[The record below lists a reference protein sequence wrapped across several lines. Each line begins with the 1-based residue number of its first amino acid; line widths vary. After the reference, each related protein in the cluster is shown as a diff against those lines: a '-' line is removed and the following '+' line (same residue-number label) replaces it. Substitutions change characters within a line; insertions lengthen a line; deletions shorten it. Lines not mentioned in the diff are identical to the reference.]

1 MNLLLSFPPPLTLLL
16 LLTLPYVVLLVYLD
30 DEVLLPSTLDFFDNS
45 PLPNKAPRSNCPP
58 CFLSLD
64 ANDSLLLLEAAAG
77 FLDCSNAA
85 LIDDLLAANLASL
98 AAATTS
104 PDVYLCCFATFDLMD
119 FATLLYS
126 MLGCY
131 VYI

>member
-16 LLTLPYVVLLVYLD
+16 LLPLPYVVLLVYLD

-58 CFLSLD
+58 CFLSLA

-77 FLDCSNAA
+77 FLDCNAA

-104 PDVYLCCFATFDLMD
+104 PEAYLCCFTTFDLMD